1 MATPELAFAV
11 EGAEAERFAAAPLIH
26 LRLRVSNDS
35 SGLAIRNV
43 MLQCQVRIE
52 PARRKYEAAEQAR
65 LVELFG
71 EPERWSRTLQSLLW
85 ANTSVLVP
93 AFDSACVVAL
103 PLPCTFDFNVA
114 VTKYV
119 HGLEAGE
126 VPLVLLFS
134 GTVFYDDGAGLQI
147 GQIPWTQEVRYRLP
161 VAVWQSMMT
170 HYYPDSAWL
179 RLPSDVFERL
189 RRYREQ
195 HGLVDWERTL
205 DHLLKGAEIGAL
217 TAELER

>member
-26 LRLRVSNDS
+26 LRLRVGNEDP
-35 SGLAIRNV
+35 GLAIRNV

-65 LVELFG
+65 LIELFG

-119 HGLEAGE
+119 HGLDAGE

-134 GTVFYDDGAGLQI
+134 GAVFYDDGAGLQI
-147 GQIPWTQEVRYRLP
+147 GQIAWTKESRFALP
-161 VAVWQSMMT
+161 VAVWHEMMA

-179 RLPSDVFERL
+179 RLPHAVFERL
-189 RRYREQ
+189 RRYRQQNGLSGFEQ
-195 HGLVDWERTL
+195 AI
-205 DHLLKGAEIGAL
+205 DHLLAANAEAAL
-217 TAELER
+217 